1 VTRVGSYRG
10 AISERLADTAGAA
23 PVQAREPASDD
34 SKAVPARSPHVV
46 HILPSRGIPRLRL
59 NEFWLYREL
68 LYFVVWREVKVRYKQ
83 TFFGFAWAVLQPV
96 LLMLVFALFIGHLAK
111 VNTGGVPYPVF
122 AFAGLIPWTLF
133 SQGLAGASE
142 SLVANRNLVS
152 KVYFP
157 RLLLPVGVAGS
168 PTPAV
173 ILLPVFIAI
182 AFLTVIALG
191 LWLSALNTKYRD
203 VRYAVPFM
211 IQLGLFATPVAYPA
225 SLVGSGWGQTLLGLN
240 PMAGVVEG
248 FRWVLFGASPPGGLM
263 AVSMAVMTVILV
275 GGIFYFR
282 TMERT
287 FADVI

>member
-1 VTRVGSYRG
+1 
-10 AISERLADTAGAA
+10 
-23 PVQAREPASDD
+23 
-34 SKAVPARSPHVV
+34 
-46 HILPSRGIPRLRL
+46 
-59 NEFWLYREL
+59 
-68 LYFVVWREVKVRYKQ
+68 
-83 TFFGFAWAVLQPV
+83 
-96 LLMLVFALFIGHLAK
+96 MLVFALFIGHLAK

-157 RLLLPVGVAGS
+157 RLLLPVGVAGSFLIDMCFALVVYAVLMAIYGVS